1 MGINNCCTKQWGS
14 DWGAQYGGISNRDDC
29 NFLPDPLKDG
39 CYWRYDWFL
48 GAINPNITFIEV
60 ACPTALT
67 KNTGCIRANNGSS
80 FEPSTSPSTSSPTS
94 NTLIPPVSQFIIL

>member
-1 MGINNCCTKQWGS
+1 VGYNNNGCSKQWGAPS
-14 DWGAQYGGISNRDDC
+14 NGWGAQYGGISNREACDV
-29 NFLPDPLKDG
+29 LPDPLKNG

-48 GAINPNITFIEV
+48 GAINPNITFTEV

-80 FEPSTSPSTSSPTS
+80 FEPSTSSSISSQTS
-94 NTLIPPVSQFIIL
+94 NTLMPLVS